1 MRTTASVLASLVAT
15 ASAVHQGFNY
25 GSTNSDGSIRDQQRF
40 QDEFNAAKN
49 LVGVTGFNSAR
60 LYTMIQ
66 GGTANDPISAIPAAI
81 AADTTLL
88 LGMWASAGQEGI
100 NNEIAALKRA
110 IEQYG
115 SDFTSRVT
123 GLSVGSEDL
132 YRLSPTGIA
141 AKSGYGAEPADLV
154 SYIGQ
159 VRQAIAGTALSGTPI
174 GHVDTWNDWV
184 NGSNSAVIQAVDWLG
199 VDAYPYF
206 QTSMANGIDNGPQ
219 LFFDAYD
226 ATVGAAGGKDV
237 WITETGWPVSGPV
250 SGQAEASLANAKF
263 FWDKVACPSLGKINT
278 YWYTLQDSYPNTP
291 SPSFGV
297 VGTTLSTTPLF
308 DLSCPSADTT
318 TTTTP
323 ATSAKDV
330 ASSSSSTEA
339 APSSIVASGGTLTP
353 TQGADSGA
361 GGVAAGSGSA
371 NASSTL
377 IAVPSSA
384 AGNAS
389 TAVGGGAGSAAP
401 TGAAG
406 TGSGSGAGSASSS
419 GSAAGGAGSASPS
432 GGASTGGVVGGG
444 SGSGSGSGTT
454 GNGTVVSPAP
464 TAGSTTGAAT
474 GAAPTAGAGA
484 GLAFG
489 AAIMAVV
496 AAF

>member
-1 MRTTASVLASLVAT
+1 MRTTAASVLALAAT

-49 LVGVTGFNSAR
+49 LEGASGFNSAR

-66 GGTANDPISAIPAAI
+66 GGTTNDPISAIPAAI

-88 LGMWASAGQEGI
+88 LGIWASAGQTGI
-100 NNEIAALKRA
+100 DNEIAALKNA
-110 IEQYG
+110 IAQYG
-115 SDFTSRVT
+115 TDFTSRVT

-141 AKSGYGAEPADLV
+141 AKAGYGAEPADLV
-154 SYIGQ
+154 SYISQ
-159 VRQAIAGTALSGTPI
+159 VRAAIAGTALSGTPI

-184 NGSNSAVIQAVDWLG
+184 NGSNSAVIAAVDWLG

-237 WITETGWPVSGPV
+237 WITETGWPVSGPL
-250 SGQAEASLANAKF
+250 SGQAEASVENAKF
-263 FWDKVACPSLGKINT
+263 FWEKVACPSLGKINT
-278 YWYTLQDSYPNTP
+278 YWYTLQDSYPTTP

-297 VGTTLSTTPLF
+297 VGSTLSTTPLF
-308 DLSCPSADTT
+308 DLSCPSSDTT
-318 TTTTP
+318 S
-323 ATSAKDV
+323 TSVKV
-330 ASSSSSTEA
+330 VSSASAESSA
-339 APSSIVASGGTLTP
+339 SSIVASSAVASSGSAAP
-353 TQGADSGA
+353 TQGA
-361 GGVAAGSGSA
+361 GGVAVDSGSG

-377 IAVPSSA
+377 VAVPSSA
-384 AGNAS
+384 AGAANGS
-389 TAVGGGAGSAAP
+389 TAAGAGSASPTGGAGTDSGAGSASPSGGAAGGAGSAA
-401 TGAAG
+401 
-406 TGSGSGAGSASSS
+406 SS
-419 GSAAGGAGSASPS
+419 GGAGSASPS
-432 GGASTGGVVGGG
+432 GGVVGGG
-444 SGSGSGSGTT
+444 SSS

-464 TAGSTTGAAT
+464 TASTTSTPAT
-474 GAAPTAGAGA
+474 GAAATSGAAAGF
-484 GLAFG
+484 AFG
-489 AAIMAVV
+489 AAIMAAV

>member
-1 MRTTASVLASLVAT
+1 MRTAASVLALVAT

-40 QDEFNAAKN
+40 QDEFTAAKS
-49 LVGVTGFNSAR
+49 LKGVTGFNSAR

-66 GGTANDPISAIPAAI
+66 GGTTNDPISAIPAAI

-88 LGMWASAGQEGI
+88 LGIWASAGQEGI

-132 YRLSPTGIA
+132 YRISPTGIA
-141 AKSGYGAEPADLV
+141 AKAGHGAEPADLV

-159 VRQAIAGTALSGTPI
+159 VRQAIAPTALSGTPI

-250 SGQAEASLANAKF
+250 SGQAEASIANAKF

-318 TTTTP
+318 TP
-323 ATSAKDV
+323 ATSGKDV
-330 ASSSSSTEA
+330 ASSSSAKA
-339 APSSIVASGGTLTP
+339 APSSIVASSDTVTP
-353 TQGADSGA
+353 TKGADSGV
-361 GGVAAGSGSA
+361 GAGSGSG

-384 AGNAS
+384 AGNTS
-389 TAVGGGAGSAAP
+389 TAVGGAGSASPTGGAGAGSGGASP
-401 TGAAG
+401 SGGAAG
-406 TGSGSGAGSASSS
+406 GAGSASSS
-419 GSAAGGAGSASPS
+419 GGAAGGAGSASPS
-432 GGASTGGVVGGG
+432 GGVVGGG
-444 SGSGSGSGTT
+444 SGSGSGSGSEST

-464 TAGSTTGAAT
+464 TSGSTTGAAT

>member
-1 MRTTASVLASLVAT
+1 MRTTASILALVAS

-40 QDEFNAAKN
+40 QDEFNAAKS
-49 LVGVTGFNSAR
+49 LKGVTGFNSAR

-88 LGMWASAGQEGI
+88 LGIWASAGQEGI

-308 DLSCPSADTT
+308 DLSCPSVD
-318 TTTTP
+318 TTTP

-330 ASSSSSTEA
+330 ASATEA

-353 TQGADSGA
+353 TEAAGA
-361 GGVAAGSGSA
+361 GGVGAGSGSG

-377 IAVPSSA
+377 VAVPSSA

-389 TAVGGGAGSAAP
+389 TAVGGGAGSASP
-401 TGAAG
+401 TGGA
-406 TGSGSGAGSASSS
+406 GAGSASPS
-419 GSAAGGAGSASPS
+419 GGAAGGAGSASPS
-432 GGASTGGVVGGG
+432 GGSSTGGGVGGG
-444 SGSGSGSGTT
+444 SGSGSGSGSSST

-464 TAGSTTGAAT
+464 TAGSTTGVAT
-474 GAAPTAGAGA
+474 GAAPTAAAGA

>member
-1 MRTTASVLASLVAT
+1 MLTAK
-15 ASAVHQGFNY
+15 Q
-25 GSTNSDGSIRDQQRF
+25 
-40 QDEFNAAKN
+40 
-49 LVGVTGFNSAR
+49 
-60 LYTMIQ
+60 Q

-88 LGMWASAGQEGI
+88 LGIWASAGQEGI

-297 VGTTLSTTPLF
+297 VGTTLNTTPLF

-330 ASSSSSTEA
+330 ASSSSSSTEA
-339 APSSIVASGGTLTP
+339 APSSILAS
-353 TQGADSGA
+353 
-361 GGVAAGSGSA
+361 GVAAGSGSA

-406 TGSGSGAGSASSS
+406 TGSGSGAGSAS
-419 GSAAGGAGSASPS
+419 PS
-432 GGASTGGVVGGG
+432 GGSVVGGG
-444 SGSGSGSGTT
+444 SSSGSGSGTT

>member
-1 MRTTASVLASLVAT
+1 MRTTASVLALVAT

-40 QDEFNAAKN
+40 QDEFNAAKS
-49 LVGVTGFNSAR
+49 LEGVTGFNSAR

-88 LGMWASAGQEGI
+88 LGIWASAGQEGI

-115 SDFTSRVT
+115 DDFTSRVT

-141 AKSGYGAEPADLV
+141 AKSGYGAEPQDLV

-159 VRQAIAGTALSGTPI
+159 VRQAIAGTALKGTPI

-184 NGSNSAVIQAVDWLG
+184 NGSNSAVIEAVDWLG

-250 SGQAEASLANAKF
+250 SGQAEANLKNAKF

-278 YWYTLQDSYPNTP
+278 YWYTLQDSFPNTP

-297 VGTTLSTTPLF
+297 VGTTLSTKPLF
-308 DLSCPSADTT
+308 DLSCPSGDTT
-318 TTTTP
+318 TP
-323 ATSAKDV
+323 PTSGKDV
-330 ASSSSSTEA
+330 SSKSEA
-339 APSSIVASGGTLTP
+339 APSSIASSGGNLTP
-353 TQGADSGA
+353 TQGAGA
-361 GGVAAGSGSA
+361 GGVGAGSGSG

-377 IAVPSSA
+377 VS
-384 AGNAS
+384 
-389 TAVGGGAGSAAP
+389 VP
-401 TGAAG
+401 TG
-406 TGSGSGAGSASSS
+406 
-419 GSAAGGAGSASPS
+419 
-432 GGASTGGVVGGG
+432 
-444 SGSGSGSGTT
+444 
-454 GNGTVVSPAP
+454 
-464 TAGSTTGAAT
+464 
-474 GAAPTAGAGA
+474 GAGA
-484 GLAFG
+484 GNG
-489 AAIMAVV
+489 SSVGGGV
-496 AAF
+496 AAP

>member
-1 MRTTASVLASLVAT
+1 MRTTASVLALVAS

-49 LVGVTGFNSAR
+49 LEGVSGFNSAR

-88 LGMWASAGQEGI
+88 LGIWASAGQQGI

-115 SDFTSRVT
+115 TDFTSRVT

-206 QTSMANGIDNGPQ
+206 QASMANGVDNGPQ

-297 VGTTLSTTPLF
+297 VGTTLSTKPLF
-308 DLSCPSADTT
+308 DLSCPSADS
-318 TTTTP
+318 TTP
-323 ATSAKDV
+323 ASSAKDV
-330 ASSSSSTEA
+330 ASSTGA
-339 APSSIVASGGTLTP
+339 APSRIVASGGTLTP
-353 TQGADSGA
+353 THGADSGA
-361 GGVAAGSGSA
+361 GGVGAGSGSA
-371 NASSTL
+371 NSSSTL
-377 IAVPSSA
+377 IAVPSS
-384 AGNAS
+384 GAS
-389 TAVGGGAGSAAP
+389 TGGAGAR
-401 TGAAG
+401 
-406 TGSGSGAGSASSS
+406 TGSGSASPSGGAT
-419 GSAAGGAGSASPS
+419 GGAGSASPS
-432 GGASTGGVVGGG
+432 SGASSGGSGGVVGGG
-444 SGSGSGSGTT
+444 ASSGSGSNST

-464 TAGSTTGAAT
+464 TARPTIVAAT

>member
-1 MRTTASVLASLVAT
+1 MRTAASILALVAT

-40 QDEFNAAKN
+40 QDEFNAAKS
-49 LVGVTGFNSAR
+49 LEGVTGFNSAR

-88 LGMWASAGQEGI
+88 LGIWASAGQDGI

-115 SDFTSRVT
+115 TDFTSRVT

-141 AKSGYGAEPADLV
+141 AKAGYGAEPADLV

-250 SGQAEASLANAKF
+250 SGQAEASVENAKF

-278 YWYTLQDSYPNTP
+278 YWYTLQDSYPTTP

-297 VGTTLSTTPLF
+297 VGSTLSTTPLF
-308 DLSCPSADTT
+308 DLSCPSSDTT
-318 TTTTP
+318 SS
-323 ATSAKDV
+323 TSGKDV
-330 ASSSSSTEA
+330 TSSAEA
-339 APSSIVASGGTLTP
+339 ASSSIVASSSVVASSGSAAP
-353 TQGADSGA
+353 TQGA
-361 GGVAAGSGSA
+361 GGVAAGSGSG
-371 NASSTL
+371 NVVSSTL
-377 IAVPSSA
+377 VAVPSSGA
-384 AGNAS
+384 GAGNGS
-389 TAVGGGAGSAAP
+389 TVVGGGAGSASP
-401 TGAAG
+401 TGG
-406 TGSGSGAGSASSS
+406 
-419 GSAAGGAGSASPS
+419 AGGAGSASPS
-432 GGASTGGVVGGG
+432 GGAGGASSSGGAGSASPSGGVIGGG
-444 SGSGSGSGTT
+444 SGSGSGSD

-464 TAGSTTGAAT
+464 TAGSTGSPAT
-474 GAAPTAGAGA
+474 GAASTAGAGA

>member
-1 MRTTASVLASLVAT
+1 MRTAASLLALVAT

-40 QDEFNAAKN
+40 QDEFNAARN
-49 LVGVTGFNSAR
+49 LEGASGFNSAR

-88 LGMWASAGQEGI
+88 LGIWASAGQEGI

-115 SDFTSRVT
+115 DEFTSRVT

-141 AKSGYGAEPADLV
+141 AKSGYGAEPQDLV

-159 VRQAIAGTALSGTPI
+159 VRQAISGTSLKGTPI

-184 NGSNSAVIQAVDWLG
+184 NGSNSAVIDAVDWLG

-226 ATVGAAGGKDV
+226 ATVGAAKGKDV

-250 SGQAEASLANAKF
+250 SGQAVASPENAKK
-263 FWDKVACPSLGKINT
+263 FWDKVACTSLGKINT
-278 YWYTLQDSYPNTP
+278 YWYTLQDSFPNTP

-297 VGTTLSTTPLF
+297 VGTTLSTKPLF
-308 DLSCPSADTT
+308 DLSCPSGDTT
-318 TTTTP
+318 PPTSGKDVTS
-323 ATSAKDV
+323 SAK
-330 ASSSSSTEA
+330 ASS
-339 APSSIVASGGTLTP
+339 SSIVASGGSAAP
-353 TQGADSGA
+353 TQGA
-361 GGVAAGSGSA
+361 GGV
-371 NASSTL
+371 
-377 IAVPSSA
+377 I
-384 AGNAS
+384 
-389 TAVGGGAGSAAP
+389 
-401 TGAAG
+401 
-406 TGSGSGAGSASSS
+406 
-419 GSAAGGAGSASPS
+419 
-432 GGASTGGVVGGG
+432 GGG
-444 SGSGSGSGTT
+444 SGSGSGSG
-454 GNGTVVSPAP
+454 NAS
-464 TAGSTTGAAT
+464 ST
-474 GAAPTAGAGA
+474 
-484 GLAFG
+484 
-489 AAIMAVV
+489 
-496 AAF
+496 

>member
-1 MRTTASVLASLVAT
+1 MRTAASILALVAT

-40 QDEFNAAKN
+40 QDEFNAAKS
-49 LVGVTGFNSAR
+49 LEGVTGFNSAR

-88 LGMWASAGQEGI
+88 LGIWASAGQDGI

-115 SDFTSRVT
+115 TDFTSRVT

-141 AKSGYGAEPADLV
+141 AKAGYGAEPADLV

-250 SGQAEASLANAKF
+250 SGQAEASVENAKF

-278 YWYTLQDSYPNTP
+278 YWYTLQDSYPTTP

-297 VGTTLSTTPLF
+297 VGSTLSTTPLF
-308 DLSCPSADTT
+308 DLSCPSSDTT
-318 TTTTP
+318 SS
-323 ATSAKDV
+323 TSGKDV
-330 ASSSSSTEA
+330 TSSAGAAS
-339 APSSIVASGGTLTP
+339 SSIVASSSVVASSGSAAP
-353 TQGADSGA
+353 TQGA
-361 GGVAAGSGSA
+361 GGVGSGSG
-371 NASSTL
+371 NVSSTL
-377 IAVPSSA
+377 VAVPSSGA
-384 AGNAS
+384 GAGNGS
-389 TAVGGGAGSAAP
+389 SVVGGGAGSASP
-401 TGAAG
+401 TGGAG
-406 TGSGSGAGSASSS
+406 AGSASPSGGAGSASSS
-419 GSAAGGAGSASPS
+419 GGAGGAGSASPS
-432 GGASTGGVVGGG
+432 GGVIGGG
-444 SGSGSGSGTT
+444 SGSGSGSD

-464 TAGSTTGAAT
+464 TAGSTGSPAT
-474 GAAPTAGAGA
+474 GAAPAAGAGA

-489 AAIMAVV
+489 AAIMAAV

>member
-1 MRTTASVLASLVAT
+1 MLTTK
-15 ASAVHQGFNY
+15 Q
-25 GSTNSDGSIRDQQRF
+25 
-40 QDEFNAAKN
+40 
-49 LVGVTGFNSAR
+49 
-60 LYTMIQ
+60 Q

-88 LGMWASAGQEGI
+88 LGIWASAGQEGI

-115 SDFTSRVT
+115 TDFTSRVT

-330 ASSSSSTEA
+330 ASSSSTEA

-361 GGVAAGSGSA
+361 GGVAVGSGSA

-377 IAVPSSA
+377 IAVPSNA

-389 TAVGGGAGSAAP
+389 TAVGGGAGSASP

-406 TGSGSGAGSASSS
+406 TGSGSGAGSASPS
-419 GSAAGGAGSASPS
+419 GGAAGGAGSASSS
-432 GGASTGGVVGGG
+432 GGASTGGGSG

>member
-1 MRTTASVLASLVAT
+1 MRTAASVLALVAT

-40 QDEFNAAKN
+40 QDEFTAAKS
-49 LVGVTGFNSAR
+49 LEGVTGFNSAR

-66 GGTANDPISAIPAAI
+66 GGTANHPISAIPAAI

-88 LGMWASAGQEGI
+88 LGIWASAGQAGI

-110 IEQYG
+110 IQQYG

-132 YRLSPTGIA
+132 YRISPTGIA

-159 VRQAIAGTALSGTPI
+159 VRQAIAGTALAGTPI
-174 GHVDTWNDWV
+174 GHVDTWNAWV

-206 QTSMANGIDNGPQ
+206 QTSMANGIDNGPR

-250 SGQAEASLANAKF
+250 SGQAEASIANAKF

-318 TTTTP
+318 TP
-323 ATSAKDV
+323 ATSGKVV
-330 ASSSSSTEA
+330 ASSSSTKA
-339 APSSIVASGGTLTP
+339 APSSIVASSDTVTP
-353 TQGADSGA
+353 TKGADSGV
-361 GGVAAGSGSA
+361 GAGSGSG

-384 AGNAS
+384 AGNTS
-389 TAVGGGAGSAAP
+389 TAVGGAGAGSGSASP
-401 TGAAG
+401 SGGAAG
-406 TGSGSGAGSASSS
+406 GVGSASSS
-419 GSAAGGAGSASPS
+419 GGAAGGAGSASPS
-432 GGASTGGVVGGG
+432 GGVVGGG
-444 SGSGSGSGTT
+444 SGSGSGSGSDST